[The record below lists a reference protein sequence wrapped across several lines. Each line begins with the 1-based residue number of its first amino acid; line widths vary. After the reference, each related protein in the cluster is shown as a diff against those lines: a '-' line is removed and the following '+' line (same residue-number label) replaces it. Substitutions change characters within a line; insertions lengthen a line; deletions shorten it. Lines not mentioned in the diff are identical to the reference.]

1 MGVRLCRGRRHSYH
15 HGRPLCEQIWAV
27 LVIYSSNRAPPDMVS
42 GIIDRDGV
50 SQLPWLSLQRVVRDI
65 GSVIDSHVV
74 FYFCPSRYGHS
85 AARANFGVFC
95 HCPSRV
101 AKRGEAKRSFPAD
114 AGTLL
119 LLLFESVFCFCPS
132 RVTDHSEAKRR
143 VLADIGKD
151 PLFLMRGTRIT

>member
-1 MGVRLCRGRRHSYH
+1 MTYVGVRLCRGRRHSYH
-15 HGRPLCEQIWAV
+15 HGRPLCEQIWAAF
-27 LVIYSSNRAPPDMVS
+27 VIFLSNRAPPDMVS

-50 SQLPWLSLQRVVRDI
+50 SQLPWLSLQHDVRDI

-74 FYFCPSRYGHS
+74 FCF
-85 AARANFGVFC
+85 
-95 HCPSRV
+95 CPSRV